1 MQRLSAIRS
10 VLIGACWCLFALP
23 AAATDLDLMAVE
35 IEGVRLG
42 MSLNEAV
49 TALENRGYKRVAKRS
64 LQKRDAAGMHY
75 AGLKLNRGGE
85 VIYVGVAHR
94 IGQGFDADAIRDGW
108 IKRWG
113 KPDTRLGNPG
123 HDWALWYKSND
134 AELEARAT
142 LAASAGSP
150 SQVLV
155 RLTAKH
161 QVLAARRGHEVSAKI
176 CAALKDK
183 PVSLLNVNDRE
194 HLMECIRTGQLRIC
208 AP

>member
-1 MQRLSAIRS
+1 MLRLCSIRS
-10 VLIGACWCLFALP
+10 ALIGACWCLLALP
-23 AAATDLDLMAVE
+23 AAATDADLMAVE

-42 MSLNEAV
+42 MTLNEAV
-49 TALENRGYKRVAKRS
+49 TALENRGYKRTSKRS
-64 LQKRDAAGMHY
+64 LQKRDAEGVHY

-94 IGQGFDADAIRDGW
+94 IGKGFDADALRDGW

-113 KPDTRLGNPG
+113 KPDTRQGNPG
-123 HDWALWYKSND
+123 HDWTLRYKSQ
-134 AELEARAT
+134 AAVLEASASM
-142 LAASAGSP
+142 AASARSP
-150 SQVLV
+150 SQVLI
-155 RLTAKH
+155 RLTARH

-176 CAALKDK
+176 CAALKNK